1 MNKKDKKALQYIF
14 RKRFDSR
21 NCYESEAEIIIDLAR
36 KWKLS
41 KDFIKELVTDFN
53 EYFKS

>member
-36 KWKLS
+36 RWKLD
-41 KDFIKELVTDFN
+41 KDFIKELVVDFN